1 MDFTPFGTIEAN
13 QVHPGELLVISSL
26 NTKANAIK
34 YKEKTNSVN
43 TFFMGRLVGWLVRE
57 IK

>member
-13 QVHPGELLVISSL
+13 QVHPGELLAISAL

-34 YKEKTNSVN
+34 VHGEKQ
-43 TFFMGRLVGWLVRE
+43 
-57 IK
+57 IQ